1 MTNYDEW
8 REEDVEDKDDE
19 LMDDEDEK
27 DDEESLTELV
37 ARLIGESGGAAVS
50 YEDNDVA
57 EIIAEVIED
66 SSIVEIRV
74 ERDADCPNCEQRT
87 RLAGRVTV
95 FDHFGNDSGSYN
107 HQHGCGAW
115 NEPAA
120 NFIRSRDEDEI
131 RALIQHVINENDK
144 QVAAERARWE
154 REDALVRAYEQG
166 GELAE
171 MTPNELRQLTI
182 NEDSPLRNVLDN
194 FTQLYHTRTFAD
206 AKTDTQAVLA
216 ALAGGMTSAT
226 TGTEAQQ
233 IVDNAVEAHAL
244 VEEALRAGHPV
255 PWAAK
260 MARNKTGIVLPE
272 ALVDEIAGR
281 MKAETEQVSA

>member
-8 REEDVEDKDDE
+8 DEEDAEDNDDE
-19 LMDDEDEK
+19 LMDDDEK
-27 DDEESLTELV
+27 AEKESLTQLV
-37 ARLIGESGGAAVS
+37 ERLIRESGGARAS
-50 YEDNDVA
+50 YEDDDVA
-57 EIIAEVIED
+57 EIIAEVLED
-66 SSIVEIRV
+66 SSTVEIRV

-87 RLAGRVTV
+87 RLSGPVTV
-95 FDHFGNDSGSYN
+95 FNHFGNESGSYN

-115 NEPAA
+115 NQPAA
-120 NFIRSRDEDEI
+120 DFIHSRDEDEI
-131 RALIQHVINENDK
+131 RALIQQVINENDK
-144 QVAAERARWE
+144 EVDVERARWE
-154 REDALVRAYEQG
+154 REDSLVRAYEQG

-194 FTQLYHTRTFAD
+194 FTQLYHTRTFAA

-244 VEEALRAGHPV
+244 VEEALRAGHPS

-260 MARNKTGIVLPE
+260 IARNKTGIVLPE

-281 MKAETEQVSA
+281 MKSETEQVSA